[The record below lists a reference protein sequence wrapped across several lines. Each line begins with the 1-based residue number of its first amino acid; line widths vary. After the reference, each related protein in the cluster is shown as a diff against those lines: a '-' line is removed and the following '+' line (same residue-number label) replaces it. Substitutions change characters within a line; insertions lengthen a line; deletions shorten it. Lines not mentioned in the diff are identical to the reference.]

1 MLSKQTRHLLSN
13 FLRVSSQVKFANKA
27 TIAPLYNTQLNFN
40 TPSLHQ
46 FSQKYFSNASKD
58 DSDSKDPSDPAETK
72 EKEVADSKT
81 KASEKILQSSD
92 KNNTSDDE
100 SDAFH
105 KDEPRKLL
113 TVPLK
118 PMKIPLEKGEEKLK
132 QETFVLFSSSTPII
146 PHSQQTGFI
155 KTGNLGPEHISK
167 KLAFFIQN
175 DSGEIYTIG
184 LVLENNVNKVLKKN
198 ISHNSAEEEG
208 DLEISAA
215 EEDKSHKASI
225 STKPS
230 NYKIKL
236 TEIEFKDNCIFAK
249 GIPYKDKKPTAAEKE
264 IKVQSIL
271 VQIKNLIL
279 SIKQSVSHE
288 KIDVFNGLSFDSIY
302 SKNIEP
308 EKLDELLCNILGEC
322 QKLAN
327 HTKEP
332 LQPFIQAFLEQRSQV
347 SRMFMIK
354 KKLEEFKNVLEI
366 VNKSIQF
373 ADEQIWKFHE
383 QTKARLSLD
392 FIRSNYFT
400 SETAPGAK
408 PGASQGQQ
416 NAQGTPLSG
425 QAKKFMEKLHLIK
438 DEVSKDKI
446 KKEIERF
453 NLQDKSSGEYH
464 KLYTY
469 LDEVFSIPWE
479 KVSDEFWDIEYSKQE
494 LEKRLFG
501 LDKVKERIIEMIA
514 VNKLKRVYEKTTDKK
529 KGFVIL
535 LNGPPGTG
543 KTTIAKAIAAALKRE
558 SRFISFAGVTDPA
571 FVKGHK
577 RTYLDAQPGIFV
589 KELIKSKVMNPVFI
603 LDEVDKLSKHFQGVD
618 PYYALMEILNP
629 EENHNF
635 TDHYLDVKVDFS
647 QVVFILTANQVLNM
661 LEPLRNRLEIIE
673 VPSYIEQEKMI
684 IAKKYLIPEVLKEH
698 GLPAN
703 TIVFDDETVS
713 RIIKGWC
720 YYESGVRELRRCFEK
735 IARKQALE
743 ILNIHRREHPPA
755 PVESLDDDHPRRAK
769 FPPTLDITSAT
780 LKEEATLS
788 SVDIPPVKAVPLE
801 SGAGLNL
808 ASQEQEKTQTASASA
823 VSSGSG
829 SGSGSA
835 ANTSKDKDNSK
846 AENEDK
852 AQKDRNTE
860 EARQLI
866 ELKNQTKLVF
876 DAKNDPF
883 DEVLKKY
890 LGNPAFDDMY
900 ERRMRKPF
908 MGSANVLTV
917 SGFIGHVMTVECIY
931 DLSSNEKKGVLSSSG
946 NLQKVLQESL
956 TIARLVAF
964 KYLPDEKIKEIA
976 EKNVHVHF
984 LQGGTP
990 KDGPSAGLSIASAF
1004 LSLMLNKPI
1013 PQDLSMTGELSL
1025 NGDVC
1030 KIGGVQA
1037 KVTASK
1043 ALDINRIILPWG
1055 NKTEFFELPKML
1067 KEGLTV
1073 YFVKEYKE
1081 VYDIVFGESEE
1092 ALKTIERCVNGQF
1105 IAPIRPVS
1113 IPTGTILSVRDT

>member
-1 MLSKQTRHLLSN
+1 VAGLDEAKVEITEFVEFLKKPKKFKELGAKIPRGALLS
-13 FLRVSSQVKFANKA
+13 
-27 TIAPLYNTQLNFN
+27 
-40 TPSLHQ
+40 
-46 FSQKYFSNASKD
+46 
-58 DSDSKDPSDPAETK
+58 
-72 EKEVADSKT
+72 
-81 KASEKILQSSD
+81 
-92 KNNTSDDE
+92 
-100 SDAFH
+100 
-105 KDEPRKLL
+105 
-113 TVPLK
+113 
-118 PMKIPLEKGEEKLK
+118 
-132 QETFVLFSSSTPII
+132 
-146 PHSQQTGFI
+146 
-155 KTGNLGPEHISK
+155 
-167 KLAFFIQN
+167 
-175 DSGEIYTIG
+175 
-184 LVLENNVNKVLKKN
+184 
-198 ISHNSAEEEG
+198 
-208 DLEISAA
+208 
-215 EEDKSHKASI
+215 
-225 STKPS
+225 
-230 NYKIKL
+230 
-236 TEIEFKDNCIFAK
+236 
-249 GIPYKDKKPTAAEKE
+249 
-264 IKVQSIL
+264 
-271 VQIKNLIL
+271 
-279 SIKQSVSHE
+279 
-288 KIDVFNGLSFDSIY
+288 
-302 SKNIEP
+302 
-308 EKLDELLCNILGEC
+308 
-322 QKLAN
+322 
-327 HTKEP
+327 
-332 LQPFIQAFLEQRSQV
+332 
-347 SRMFMIK
+347 
-354 KKLEEFKNVLEI
+354 
-366 VNKSIQF
+366 
-373 ADEQIWKFHE
+373 
-383 QTKARLSLD
+383 
-392 FIRSNYFT
+392 
-400 SETAPGAK
+400 
-408 PGASQGQQ
+408 
-416 NAQGTPLSG
+416 
-425 QAKKFMEKLHLIK
+425 
-438 DEVSKDKI
+438 
-446 KKEIERF
+446 
-453 NLQDKSSGEYH
+453 
-464 KLYTY
+464 
-469 LDEVFSIPWE
+469 
-479 KVSDEFWDIEYSKQE
+479 
-494 LEKRLFG
+494 
-501 LDKVKERIIEMIA
+501 
-514 VNKLKRVYEKTTDKK
+514 
-529 KGFVIL
+529 
-535 LNGPPGTG
+535 GPPGTG

-788 SVDIPPVKAVPLE
+788 SVEVPPVKAVPLE

-808 ASQEQEKTQTASASA
+808 ASQEQEKTHTASASA

-835 ANTSKDKDNSK
+835 ANTNKEKDNSK
-846 AENEDK
+846 AENEAK
-852 AQKDRNTE
+852 EQKDRNTE
-860 EARQLI
+860 EAKQLI

-1043 ALDINRIILPWG
+1043 ALEINRIILPWG
-1055 NKTEFFELPKML
+1055 NKTEFVELPKML

-1092 ALKTIERCVNGQF
+1092 ALKSIERCVNGQF
-1105 IAPIRPVS
+1105 IVPIKPVS
-1113 IPTGTILSVRDT
+1113 IPIGTILSVRDT